1 MESFVGKIAVVTG
14 GGSGMGRELVSQLI
28 AEGAHVAACDV
39 NEENLSETKRLAEER
54 GVGRITTHM
63 CDVSDEKQQI
73 EFREQVKEQHGT
85 QHIDLLFNNAGIGV
99 VGSIVHQDR
108 HQWER
113 TFNICWYGVYYGCTT
128 FLPML
133 QASNESHII
142 NTSSVNGFWAS
153 IGPDLPHTAYC
164 AAKFAVKGF
173 TEALITDLRLNAPNV
188 HCSLVMP
195 GHIGT
200 SIVANSRRLVREDDA
215 NEPSHAEVVRARDLY
230 LKSGSPV
237 DNLPDEHIRE
247 MLKQEAEDFRDKALT
262 SAEDAAAIILSG
274 VKEKRWRILVGEDAE
289 FVDKFVREDPESA
302 YELEFFER
310 LAERQLWTMSGS
322 EGN

>member
-1 MESFVGKIAVVTG
+1 
-14 GGSGMGRELVSQLI
+14 
-28 AEGAHVAACDV
+28 
-39 NEENLSETKRLAEER
+39 
-54 GVGRITTHM
+54 
-63 CDVSDEKQQI
+63 
-73 EFREQVKEQHGT
+73 
-85 QHIDLLFNNAGIGV
+85 
-99 VGSIVHQDR
+99 
-108 HQWER
+108 
-113 TFNICWYGVYYGCTT
+113 
-128 FLPML
+128 ML
-133 QASNESHII
+133 QASSESHII

-215 NEPSHAEVVRARDLY
+215 NEPSHAEVVRARNLY

-262 SAEDAAAIILSG
+262 SAESAAAIILRG

-310 LAERQLWTMSGS
+310 LAEKQLWTMSS
-322 EGN
+322 SDGN

>member
-1 MESFVGKIAVVTG
+1 
-14 GGSGMGRELVSQLI
+14 
-28 AEGAHVAACDV
+28 
-39 NEENLSETKRLAEER
+39 
-54 GVGRITTHM
+54 
-63 CDVSDEKQQI
+63 
-73 EFREQVKEQHGT
+73 
-85 QHIDLLFNNAGIGV
+85 
-99 VGSIVHQDR
+99 
-108 HQWER
+108 
-113 TFNICWYGVYYGCTT
+113 
-128 FLPML
+128 ML

-200 SIVANSRRLVREDDA
+200 SIVANSRRLVREADA
-215 NEPSHAEVVRARDLY
+215 NEPSHAELVRARNLY

-322 EGN
+322 DGN

>member
-1 MESFVGKIAVVTG
+1 MNDFSGRTAVITG
-14 GGSGMGRELVSQLI
+14 GGTGMGRALAVALVK
-28 AEGAHVAACDV
+28 EHCHVA
-39 NEENLSETKRLAEER
+39 
-54 GVGRITTHM
+54 I
-63 CDVSDEKQQI
+63 CDVSEDAMAETQALCQAVSDVRVTTHLCDVSSEEDINRFQQ
-73 EFREQVKEQHGT
+73 EVEAAHGEAI
-85 QHIDLLFNNAGIGV
+85 HLLFNNAGIGV

-215 NEPSHAEVVRARDLY
+215 NEPSHAEVVRARNLY

-322 EGN
+322 DGN